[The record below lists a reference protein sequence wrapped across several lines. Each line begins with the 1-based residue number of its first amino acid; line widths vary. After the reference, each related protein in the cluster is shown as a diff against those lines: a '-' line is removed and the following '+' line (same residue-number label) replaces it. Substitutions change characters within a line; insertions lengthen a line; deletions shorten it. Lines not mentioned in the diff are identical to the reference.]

1 MKHQYAD
8 KYYVGKTNNIAR
20 RMIEHTK
27 DRWSN
32 YTLIWSVRG
41 DYEKN
46 IKSFGVRKFMIAVRT
61 GSFINYVQG
70 GNTLS

>member
-1 MKHQYAD
+1 MDQHTYIMKHRQVD

-32 YTLIWSVRG
+32 YTIVWSVQG
-41 DYEKN
+41 DYKKD
-46 IKSFGVRKFMIAVRT
+46 IKRFGVKKFLMCV
-61 GSFINYVQG
+61 NP
-70 GNTLS
+70 

>member
-1 MKHQYAD
+1 MKHGFAD

-32 YTLIWSVRG
+32 YSLIWSVQG
-41 DYEKN
+41 DYEKE
-46 IKSFGVRKFMIAVRT
+46 IKRFGVKKFLMCMTTAD
-61 GSFINYVQG
+61 
-70 GNTLS
+70 NTRS